1 MLLKALKKAGY
12 DEEQEP
18 QELKQE
24 SKISSLRSNHHN
36 EFYRNILKNKKKQEL
51 KSESLLVN
59 SAFDDC
65 YFGKID

>member
-36 EFYRNILKNKKKQEL
+36 EFYRNILKNKKK
-51 KSESLLVN
+51 
-59 SAFDDC
+59 
-65 YFGKID
+65 